1 MKRPDRYL
9 YPAIFAFE
17 EEGIAVTFPDL
28 PGCNTCGDTQ
38 EEAMSMAQD
47 ALRGHLA
54 VVEDHGDPLPGPSD
68 IRTIQT
74 KANEVLAF
82 VEAWRIPLRERTVS
96 KEPHCSGT
104 PGRRG
109 GARGDQLFP
118 GAHRG
123 PGGTIGAHRLGS

>member
-17 EEGIAVTFPDL
+17 EDGIAVSFPDL

-54 VVEDHGDPLPGPSD
+54 VAEDHGDPIPAPSD
-68 IRTIQT
+68 IRTLRT
-74 KANEVLAF
+74 EANEVLAI
-82 VEAWRIPLRERTVS
+82 VEAWMVPLRERTVRKNLTVPANLADAAERAGLNFS
-96 KEPHCSGT
+96 RVLTEALEERI
-104 PGRRG
+104 GRI
-109 GARGDQLFP
+109 A
-118 GAHRG
+118 
-123 PGGTIGAHRLGS
+123 

>member
-82 VEAWRIPLRERTVS
+82 VEAWRIPLRERTVR
-96 KEPHCSGT
+96 KNLTVP
-104 PGRRG
+104 
-109 GARGDQLFP
+109 
-118 GAHRG
+118 AHLADAAERAG
-123 PGGTIGAHRLGS
+123 INFSRVLTEALEERLGRTV